1 MSLTEAK
8 QAAIG
13 ALEREYQELQTFLR
27 SLTPEQLERPVF
39 TGEGPGW
46 RVRDLIAHFAF
57 WQTMSARTAEKIA
70 ATGALPD
77 EETGML
83 TFLGVERGLDA
94 RNNENFQAW
103 RERPVHEAQQHLDA
117 CHTRLIDAIQ
127 ALAPERVVKSE
138 ASEDWYR
145 YFWQPGVNHLRQHRP
160 HIEAAL
166 KESQT
171 T

>member
-13 ALEREYQELQTFLR
+13 VLERDYHDLQTLFR

-70 ATGALPD
+70 ATGELPD
-77 EETGML
+77 EQTGML

-94 RNNENFQAW
+94 RNGENFQAW
-103 RERPVHEAQQHLDA
+103 RERPVHEAQEHLDA
-117 CHTRLIDAIQ
+117 CHSRLMDAIQ
-127 ALAPERVVKSE
+127 ALPPERVVKSD

-145 YFWQPGVNHLRQHRP
+145 YFWQPGVNHLRQHRI

-166 KESQT
+166 KET
-171 T
+171 APT

>member
-1 MSLTEAK
+1 MSRAEAK

-13 ALEREYQELQTFLR
+13 ALEREYQDLQTLFR
-27 SLTPEQLERPVF
+27 SLTLEQLERPVF
-39 TGEGPGW
+39 TGEGVGW

-70 ATGALPD
+70 TTGELP
-77 EETGML
+77 EQETGMF
-83 TFLGVERGLDA
+83 TFLGVEPGLDA
-94 RNNENFQAW
+94 RNGESFQAW
-103 RERPVHEAQQHLDA
+103 RERPVHEAQEHLDA
-117 CHTRLIDAIQ
+117 CHSRLMDAIH
-127 ALAPERVVKSE
+127 ALPPERVVKSD

-145 YFWQPGVNHLRQHRP
+145 YFWQPGVNHLRQHRI

-166 KESQT
+166 KETET